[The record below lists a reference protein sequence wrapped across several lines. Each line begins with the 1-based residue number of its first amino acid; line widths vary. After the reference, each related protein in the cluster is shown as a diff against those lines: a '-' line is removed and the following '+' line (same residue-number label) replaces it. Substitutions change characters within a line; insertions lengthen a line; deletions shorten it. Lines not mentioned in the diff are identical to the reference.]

1 MRQQEIEN
9 KVREVEE
16 HEKKVYNLQKELEYG
31 PQFLIQPRQSI

>member
-16 HEKKVYNLQKELEYG
+16 HEKKVYNLQKELEIG
-31 PQFLIQPRQSI
+31 PQFLI